1 MPTCSQMYNGTQLSY
16 DIHLPHF
23 GMHQPCFESCKP
35 CPKSCR
41 HSTPVPLVIDL
52 LNIFESL
59 IQQTLLAD
67 VYDVYSSKIEAEHF
81 GPRFLDFYGLGASFD
96 MYSCT
101 CCKSIH
107 TDDKKSIDTI
117 STQCKWATLENYRS
131 TKQHLTHYPTLC
143 HVCPS
148 SFKSQLDLQKVYCHT
163 GWGTWDVL

>member
-1 MPTCSQMYNGTQLSY
+1 MYNGTQLSY

-35 CPKSCR
+35 FPKSCR

-81 GPRFLDFYGLGASFD
+81 WP
-96 MYSCT
+96 
-101 CCKSIH
+101 
-107 TDDKKSIDTI
+107 
-117 STQCKWATLENYRS
+117 
-131 TKQHLTHYPTLC
+131 
-143 HVCPS
+143 
-148 SFKSQLDLQKVYCHT
+148 KVS
-163 GWGTWDVL
+163 